1 MSQEVVEVKTVEEA
15 KAGVKFLLTAAK
27 SGAVKDRAWF
37 NRQFKEC
44 SKWLTTKD
52 LENLN

>member
-15 KAGVKFLLTAAK
+15 KAGVKFLLAADK
-27 SGAVKDRAWF
+27 SGSVKDRVWF
-37 NRQFKEC
+37 NRQFNEC
-44 SKWLTTKD
+44 SKWLTAQD